1 MKTKTQIQTS
11 ELKSRPEQLRT
22 EPTDPAQPP
31 TDAAS
36 AAGQTILPA
45 QRMDDREPLP
55 KLDFAK
61 RHANRQL
68 PTEAVVSLL
77 RTNAPDFFAL
87 AEVVGQW
94 VWVRFAD
101 RQPRQITRQLAELG
115 FHWNN
120 QRQAWQ
126 HPCGHFTR
134 TPSSYDP
141 RRRYG
146 SYFPAQTP
154 TA

>member
-1 MKTKTQIQTS
+1 MKTKSNIQAS

-22 EPTDPAQPP
+22 EPTDPAQQPM
-31 TDAAS
+31 DAAS

-45 QRMDDREPLP
+45 QRTDDREPLP
-55 KLDFAK
+55 RLDFAK

-101 RQPRQITRQLAELG
+101 KQPSDITRQLAELG

-120 QRQAWQ
+120 QRQVWQ
-126 HPCGHFTR
+126 HPCGHL
-134 TPSSYDP
+134 TPGSPYDP
-141 RRRYG
+141 RERYG
-146 SYFPAQTP
+146 SYFPADTQ
-154 TA
+154 AA